1 VKSVKERELPALDDE
16 FAQTASEFDTLDE
29 LRADVRTRVEGMKGV
44 QQGVQARD
52 RVLEAL
58 LAKVEI
64 PLPEGVVKAEIDSR
78 NHNLAHQL
86 EAASMT
92 KADFLAAEG
101 SPRRSSTPT
110 STSAPGRR

>member
-1 VKSVKERELPALDDE
+1 MKSVKERELPALDDD

-64 PLPEGVVKAEIDSR
+64 PLPEGVSR
-78 NHNLAHQL
+78 
-86 EAASMT
+86 
-92 KADFLAAEG
+92 
-101 SPRRSSTPT
+101 PRSTRATTAWPT
-110 STSAPGRR
+110 SSRPPA